1 MSRAK
6 DFRKIKSG
14 DAQLY
19 LSEVCYVFYSWKRSS
34 DDFFIL
40 NFSSTAFDTSV
51 VAAIQHLA
59 QQNRQQISALQAET
73 NFLKKLQHNNNNN
86 ASTTHARGQPQANG
100 DTTTQQNT
108 MLDNLHNHLM
118 TLQEEQVRLAG
129 QLANMLDDTKDE
141 FIRKQVLP
149 HIFVSA
155 DYT

>member
-1 MSRAK
+1 M
-6 DFRKIKSG
+6 
-14 DAQLY
+14 
-19 LSEVCYVFYSWKRSS
+19 
-34 DDFFIL
+34 
-40 NFSSTAFDTSV
+40 

-73 NFLKKLQHNNNNN
+73 NLLKKLQHNSNNNT
-86 ASTTHARGQPQANG
+86 TTHAQSQPQTNG

-108 MLDNLHNHLM
+108 MLDKLHNHLM
-118 TLQEEQVRLAG
+118 TIQEEQVRLAG